1 MIFLYFYLMQL
12 ENYISDLLYRYEC
25 VIVPDLGAFLS
36 HRNPARLDREKH
48 NFFPPQ
54 KRISFNTQVRDN
66 DGLLAKYIS
75 NSENISYEDS
85 MRRIQAYVQFV
96 KIELKDKKSLNID
109 KIGTLSLNEDGAIR
123 FEPNNEVNYLTEAF
137 GLSSLVALPVSR
149 ESEKDVVLSE
159 EKIFPIEHR
168 TRANRTWMK
177 YAAVG
182 LLAVGL
188 SGTMGFMYLKDIED
202 YNVAAKQ
209 EAASKLENQIQ
220 KATFII
226 SNPLPTITLNAF
238 RPNGKYHIVA
248 GAFRKEDNAETRVT
262 QLREKGY
269 KARQIGANR
278 FGLHQVVYGSYNDP
292 KEALVALRDVR
303 KNNNRGAWMLVEE
316 LEQKK

>member
-1 MIFLYFYLMQL
+1 MQF

-25 VIVPDLGAFLS
+25 VTVPGLGSFLS
-36 HRNPARLDREKH
+36 HRNPARLNKEEH
-48 NFFPPQ
+48 CFFPPQ

-75 NSENISYEDS
+75 NSESISYEDS
-85 MRRIQAYVQFV
+85 IGRIQAYVQFV
-96 KIELKDKKSLNID
+96 KLELEDKKLINID
-109 KIGTLSLNEDGAIR
+109 KIGAFSLNEDGAIR

-137 GLSSLVALPVSR
+137 GLSSLTARPVSR
-149 ESEKDVVLSE
+149 ESEKEVVLSE
-159 EKIFPIEHR
+159 EKIFPIDHR
-168 TRANRTWMK
+168 TRSKRVWMK

-182 LLAVGL
+182 LLAIGL
-188 SGTMGFMYLKDIED
+188 SGTMGYMYLKDVED

-209 EAASKLENQIQ
+209 DAASKLENQIQ
-220 KATFII
+220 EATFII

-238 RPNGKYHIVA
+238 KPNGKYHIVA
-248 GAFRKEDNAETRVT
+248 GAFRQEENAETRVN

-292 KEALVALRDVR
+292 KEALVALREVR
-303 KNNNRGAWMLVEE
+303 NNDNSGAWMLVQE